1 MRVNGLSRWEEP
13 QRGDRTSGGRLGRG
27 GRDSELSPYQAHSN
41 PGTTAL
47 HSQEAASPLCTHAR
61 LVESIVCAFYDHGQ
75 NGITKAPSL
84 VLPFSSCVTLGL
96 WPNISEPQL
105 PQL

>member
-1 MRVNGLSRWEEP
+1 MGKQWKKVTDFIL
-13 QRGDRTSGGRLGRG
+13 GGSKITA
-27 GRDSELSPYQAHSN
+27 DFDCSHEIMSPYQAHSN

-47 HSQEAASPLCTHAR
+47 HSQEAANPLCTHAR